1 MRQGKKCSKSVVVT
15 PFTVAALRFLR
26 CLPVG
31 LLFVAVACTSG
42 RPSIDE
48 SEGDGTAA
56 FHDRLLVLDSH
67 AGFTSDPL
75 TTCGQ
80 TERQVDIPKMRMGGV
95 DVVFFTPFASQ
106 GERSTAGYAAAEA
119 QALEAFR
126 GIHELVVQC
135 GDVLG
140 LARSPEAA
148 RSIVDSGR
156 IAAAIGMENGFMIGP
171 DLTLLER
178 YAELGGAYL
187 SLTHDGHNAIAD
199 AAIPFP
205 HLGDGPSEHGGV
217 SDFGAEVITELNR
230 LGIMIDVSHL
240 SKDAS
245 REAIRLSA
253 VPVIASHSGM
263 DAIAPHP
270 RNMNDETLLLLASKG
285 GVVQIPALH
294 EFIKTDPPGVMEAFY
309 ALLDEFGISTDAE
322 ARTLPPNQRTAF
334 ERRNAEALER
344 WPLAT
349 VREFVDHIDHVVD
362 LVGVDHV
369 GIGSDF
375 DGGAGLTGW
384 ANASETPNVTAELVR
399 RGYTEEDIAK
409 IWGGNLLRVWADVR
423 TAATGLARRPA
434 S

>member
-1 MRQGKKCSKSVVVT
+1 MWLNKNCSKSAVVT
-15 PFTVAALRFLR
+15 SYTVEARRLSRF
-26 CLPVG
+26 LPVG
-31 LLFVAVACTSG
+31 LLCMAVACDSG

-48 SEGDGTAA
+48 SERDGSAA

-95 DVVFFTPFASQ
+95 DVVFFTPFATQ
-106 GERSTAGYAAAEA
+106 GERSAAGYAAAEA
-119 QALEAFR
+119 EALEAFR
-126 GIHELVVQC
+126 GIHELVAQC

-140 LARSPEAA
+140 IARSPEAA
-148 RSIVDSGR
+148 RTIVDAGR
-156 IAAAIGMENGFMIGP
+156 IAIAIGMENGFMIGP

-205 HLGDGPSEHGGV
+205 DLGDGPSEHRGV
-217 SDFGAEVITELNR
+217 SNFGEEVITELNG

-240 SKDAS
+240 SKEAS

-253 VPVIASHSGM
+253 LPVIASHSGM

-270 RNMNDETLLLLASKG
+270 RNMDDETLLFLASKG
-285 GVVQIPALH
+285 GVVQIPAVH

-309 ALLDEFGISTDAE
+309 ALLDEFGISMDTE
-322 ARTLPPNQRTAF
+322 ARTLPANQREAF
-334 ERRNAEALER
+334 ERRNAEMLER
-344 WPLAT
+344 WPPCAT
-349 VREFVDHIDHVVD
+349 
-362 LVGVDHV
+362 
-369 GIGSDF
+369 S
-375 DGGAGLTGW
+375 LTILTTSSTW
-384 ANASETPNVTAELVR
+384 S
-399 RGYTEEDIAK
+399 
-409 IWGGNLLRVWADVR
+409 VW
-423 TAATGLARRPA
+423 TT
-434 S
+434 